1 MLTRATHIGEG
12 KFNIVDVYEDDREVA
27 VTPTGVQGGE
37 SGAHSIASK
46 FMLGA
51 VASCF
56 GQAVLYSA
64 SRLGLQEPDGL
75 VLSVEGSKD
84 KEKFRLGGLTVTV
97 EARAAREAL
106 EAMTDMAKTYC
117 FVSNSLTCPVRHVV
131 IARS

>member
-1 MLTRATHIGEG
+1 MLTRATHLGEG
-12 KFNIVDVYEDDREVA
+12 KFNIVDVYEDDSEVA
-27 VTPTGVQGGE
+27 VTPVGVQGGE
-37 SGAHSIASK
+37 SGAHSIASR

-64 SRLGLQEPDGL
+64 GRLGLDEPDDL

-84 KEKFRLGGLTVTV
+84 KEKFQLGGLTVTV
-97 EARAAREAL
+97 EARASRDAL
-106 EAMTDMAKTYC
+106 EAMTDMAKKYC